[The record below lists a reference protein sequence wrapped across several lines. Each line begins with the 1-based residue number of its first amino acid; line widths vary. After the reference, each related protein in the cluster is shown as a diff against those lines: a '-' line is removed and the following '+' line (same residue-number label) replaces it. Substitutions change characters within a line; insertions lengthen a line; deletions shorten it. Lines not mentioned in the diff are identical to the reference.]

1 MHSSTKKNC
10 MQRRYKSPFKDHSEY
25 VVKIP
30 LCYVYATLTQPCLSF
45 SKKWWTVKKQISLP
59 KFLSRKKIIIKWWQA
74 FCDPCQINLL
84 NLLKHGCEQQI
95 QKQKSFIHLASIC
108 CPLTFCRNE
117 KKNNTRSSVHNS
129 NFNTMLLGPWEG
141 KCTRNQAEQMQSF
154 ATSK

>member
-117 KKNNTRSSVHNS
+117 KTTTLGAAYITPTWTQRSLVQ
-129 NFNTMLLGPWEG
+129 WEG
-141 KCTRNQAEQMQSF
+141 KCTRNQAKQMQSF
-154 ATSK
+154 ASCK